1 MANLS
6 TLGSPGIEV
15 REIDNSLRVDVD
27 PSTTYFVP
35 GFASQGP
42 VEEVHSI
49 GTMSDFENI
58 YGVPTNDAE
67 RYFYHTVKSLID
79 NSGDST
85 VVYVSRLPYGAK
97 SGDTVS
103 SAFTLLSYPA
113 VPVIKKDAE
122 IDFETFVTE
131 DKENLKNILTLEVTN
146 KPATLSEE
154 GEDGEVTSE
163 NVTVAPS
170 DVSYTMIFDEDYLLD
185 ENKIKE
191 LNLTQIKLYS
201 GTEAENAEAAGKL
214 PDHSNLSSY
223 TGHPELCAVLSYGE
237 NETYTIKESGNIA
250 LEYNSSSK
258 KFSIHLAFN
267 IRNGVK
273 KVGVLTITST
283 YDNYKYVEDT
293 AETKFVDDASSVK
306 FTIQESFE
314 IAASYDGQTEAMYEE
329 NDYNTNKFADNVTY
343 VVGAPATFH
352 ISLDQ
357 YYRIITGDNFK
368 WSRRP
373 YSMRDGGGYVLS
385 DEGAHVSRRETA
397 TGEEGTDTDEFG
409 LFDAIHHS
417 AFIVINTSR
426 SIVNDSFEGFYL
438 GLCDNMFVTPSSS
451 YKYDAIRNIKVT
463 TKTVDVEKETPDTA
477 LLDSH
482 SSDGNFDTIGES
494 RLGFYLTDNHSGSV
508 SKIMERSITPMD
520 ISSTEYDDTLNVGLF
535 KLSKSVTANATLK
548 LNYSLREKYNASIG
562 KSRVKSEANATK
574 PVSYFI
580 ENVTENS
587 GNMLFMVNPY
597 ISGKSFVDLDGVL
610 HSKVRLFGQKLLK
623 NLDYFEKAYL
633 IDAQY
638 TSTAGSDVSLMS
650 PIKLTRSS
658 IESYRSL
665 IKQAGISPYFI
676 KKTFNISENIDNAA
690 YEKFVMADSLYPFG
704 VYSSVKT
711 TSKIIGNL
719 PAKLERALDL
729 VKNDEEYTKID
740 IIPEAGLGTIYVYS
754 NGNAIA
760 GESTD
765 SNSLIA
771 EESTGNDAPLSEDD
785 ATLNKMLFD
794 SSIVLQGIE
803 DLRTGR
809 SSLSEQATKVV
820 EDYLSVINKFYAF
833 CNAQANGGRGDSFFI
848 GDVPRGILIKGKD
861 TKVANLFGSRIEN
874 SAYES
879 KDSVN
884 HSFSTSIMYP
894 IKHVFDTI
902 VSSYGSTYAQW
913 LKVHDDISGEKMW
926 IPVSGHV
933 AAAMGR
939 SDFQGG
945 PWLAA
950 AGVNRGVISGALD
963 CAISPNQDQ
972 RTDLYKLCINSV
984 PKLPNRG
991 ITIWGIRTMSKKA
1004 SAFDQNTCRR
1014 TFLYME
1020 NTIKRYMRNY
1030 IFEPNTAY
1038 TRLQIVNDIE
1048 PFLEN
1053 VAISGGIYSWTCVCD
1068 TSNNT
1073 PEIINNGDLAVDI
1086 AAAPTRTAENII
1098 LNFTANKYTSDIAN
1112 NEM

>member
-1 MANLS
+1 MASLS

-15 REIDNSLRVDVD
+15 REIDNSVRVDVD
-27 PSTTYFVP
+27 PSTTYFIP

-49 GTMSDFENI
+49 STMSDFENI

-67 RYFYHTVKSLID
+67 RYFYHTVKSIID

-85 VVYVSRLPYGAK
+85 VVYVSRLPYGEK

-113 VPVIKKDAE
+113 VPVIKTDTGVDDFDSFVVSKD
-122 IDFETFVTE
+122 
-131 DKENLKNILTLEVTN
+131 DKEKLKTIFKLNVEDAGYNGDGIL
-146 KPATLSEE
+146 P
-154 GEDGEVTSE
+154 D
-163 NVTVAPS
+163 
-170 DVSYTMIFDEDYLLD
+170 DISYSLIFDEDYVLGKY
-185 ENKIKE
+185 EIEEFKI
-191 LNLTQIKLYS
+191 TQIKLYS
-201 GTEAENAEAAGKL
+201 GSETENSETATGHL
-214 PDHSNLSSY
+214 PQHDDLSSY
-223 TGHPELCAVLSYGE
+223 MGYPKLCGELKYDTDGTSVIAE
-237 NETYTIKESGNIA
+237 KGNIA
-250 LEYNSSSK
+250 LEYNSSTRD
-258 KFSIHLAFN
+258 FSIHLAFN
-267 IRNGVK
+267 ICIESE

-283 YDNYKYVEDT
+283 YKNYEYVNKT
-293 AETKFVDDASSVK
+293 SVTKFSGVVAEGVTFVLK
-306 FTIQESFE
+306 ESFE
-314 IAASYDGQTEAMYEE
+314 IATSYDGQSETQ
-329 NDYNTNKFADNVTY
+329 YNEDNYDTTKFADDITY

-373 YSMRDGGGYVLS
+373 YSMRTGGGYVKEGNDYKSRQENLNS
-385 DEGAHVSRRETA
+385 TEGVDE
-397 TGEEGTDTDEFG
+397 DEFG

-426 SIVNDSFEGFYL
+426 SIINDSFEGFYL
-438 GLCDNMFVTPSSS
+438 GMCDNMFVTPSSS

-463 TKTVDVEKETPDTA
+463 TKTVNVEKETPDSA
-477 LLDSH
+477 LLDSY
-482 SSDGNFDTIGES
+482 SSSGSFDTIGES

-520 ISSTEYDDTLNVGLF
+520 ISSTEYDDTLNLGLF

-548 LNYSLREKYNASIG
+548 LNYNLREKYNASIG

-597 ISGKSFVDLDGVL
+597 ISSKSFVDLDGVL
-610 HSKVRLFGQKLLK
+610 HSKVRIFGEKLIN
-623 NLDYFEKAYL
+623 NLDMFEKAYL

-638 TSTAGSDVSLMS
+638 TSSAGSDVSLMS
-650 PIKLTRSS
+650 PIKLSRSS

-665 IKQAGISPYFI
+665 IKQAGVSPYFI
-676 KKTFNISENIDNAA
+676 KKNFNLTEQTYKEQ

-719 PAKLERALDL
+719 PDKLERALDL
-729 VKNDEEYTKID
+729 VRNDEEYTKID
-740 IIPEAGLGTIYVYS
+740 IIPESGLGTIYVYS

-765 SNSLIA
+765 VNSLIP
-771 EESTGNDAPLSEDD
+771 EPSSGDGQLSDDDSTI
-785 ATLNKMLFD
+785 NKMLFD
-794 SSIVLQGIE
+794 STVVLQGIE

-820 EDYLSVINKFYAF
+820 NDYLSVLAKFYAF

-848 GDVPRGILIKGKD
+848 GDVPRGILVKGKD

-874 SAYES
+874 SAYDS
-879 KDSVN
+879 NDSVN

-913 LKVHDDISGEKMW
+913 LKIHDDISGEKMW

-950 AGVNRGVISGALD
+950 AGVNRGVISGAVD
-963 CAISPNQDQ
+963 CAINPNQDQ

-1053 VAISGGIYSWTCVCD
+1053 VAISGGIYSWSCVCD

-1073 PEIINNGDLAVDI
+1073 PEIINNGDMAVDI

-1098 LNFTANKYTSDIAN
+1098 LNFTANKYTSDISN
-1112 NEM
+1112 SEN

>member
-1 MANLS
+1 MASLS

-15 REIDNSLRVDVD
+15 REIDNSVRVDVD

-49 GTMSDFENI
+49 STMSDFENI

-67 RYFYHTVKSLID
+67 RYFYHTVKSIID

-85 VVYVSRLPYGAK
+85 VVYVSRLPYGEK

-113 VPVIKKDAE
+113 VPVIKKNTDVD
-122 IDFETFVTE
+122 DFDSFVVSEDDET
-131 DKENLKNILTLEVTN
+131 NLKNIFKLKV
-146 KPATLSEE
+146 E
-154 GEDGEVTSE
+154 GVDDDISPD
-163 NVTVAPS
+163 NI
-170 DVSYTMIFDEDYLLD
+170 SYSLIFDEDYVLGLY
-185 ENKIKE
+185 KINE
-191 LNLTQIKLYS
+191 FRISEIKLYS
-201 GTEAENAEAAGKL
+201 GTGEEGSDTALGYL
-214 PDHSNLSSY
+214 PTHNNLSSY
-223 TGHPELCAVLSYGE
+223 VGYPKLCGTLKYIKDGKD
-237 NETYTIKESGNIA
+237 ETTNITEKGNIA
-250 LEYNSSSK
+250 LEYNSSTRD
-258 KFSIHLAFN
+258 FSIHLAFN
-267 IRNGVK
+267 IRIDSE
-273 KVGVLTITST
+273 KVGVLTMTST
-283 YDNYKYVEDT
+283 YKNYNYVDKT
-293 AETKFVDDASSVK
+293 NVTKFSEVVAEGVPFK
-306 FTIQESFE
+306 INESFE
-314 IAASYDGQTEAMYEE
+314 IATSYDGQSEDQYSGGKYDT
-329 NDYNTNKFADNVTY
+329 TKFADDITY

-373 YSMRDGGGYVLS
+373 YSMREGGGYVEKGDIYLS
-385 DEGAHVSRRETA
+385 RQENSNSTEGVDE
-397 TGEEGTDTDEFG
+397 DEFG

-426 SIVNDSFEGFYL
+426 SIINDSFEGFYL
-438 GLCDNMFVTPSSS
+438 GMCDNMFVTPSSS

-463 TKTVDVEKETPDTA
+463 TKTVNVEKETPDKA

-482 SSDGNFDTIGES
+482 SSSGSFDTIGES

-520 ISSTEYDDTLNVGLF
+520 ISSTEYDDTLNLGLF

-548 LNYSLREKYNASIG
+548 LNYNLREKYNASIG

-587 GNMLFMVNPY
+587 GNILFMVNPY

-610 HSKVRLFGQKLLK
+610 HSKVRLFGEKLIK
-623 NLDYFEKAYL
+623 NLDRFEKAYL

-638 TSTAGSDVSLMS
+638 TSSAGSDVSLMS
-650 PIKLTRSS
+650 PIKLSRSS

-665 IKQAGISPYFI
+665 IKQAGVSPYFI
-676 KKTFNISENIDNAA
+676 KKNFNISENTDKKQ
-690 YEKFVMADSLYPFG
+690 YENFVMADSLYPFG

-719 PAKLERALDL
+719 PDKLERALDL
-729 VKNDEEYTKID
+729 VRNDEEYTKID
-740 IIPEAGLGTIYVYS
+740 IIPESGLGTIYVYS
-754 NGNAIA
+754 NGNTIA

-765 SNSLIA
+765 INSLIP
-771 EESTGNDAPLSEDD
+771 EDSSGDGQLSDDDSTID
-785 ATLNKMLFD
+785 KMLFD
-794 SSIVLQGIE
+794 STVVLQGIE

-820 EDYLSVINKFYAF
+820 NDYLSVLAKFYAF

-848 GDVPRGILIKGKD
+848 GDVPRGILVKGKD

-874 SAYES
+874 SAYDS
-879 KDSVN
+879 NDSVN

-894 IKHVFDTI
+894 IKHVFDSI

-913 LKVHDDISGEKMW
+913 LKIHDDISGEKMW

-950 AGVNRGVISGALD
+950 AGVNRGVISGAVD
-963 CAISPNQDQ
+963 CAINPNQDQ

-1048 PFLEN
+1048 PFLES
-1053 VAISGGIYSWTCVCD
+1053 VAISGGIYSWSCVCD

-1073 PEIINNGDLAVDI
+1073 PEIINNGDMAVDI

-1098 LNFTANKYTSDIAN
+1098 LNFTANKYTSDISN
-1112 NEM
+1112 SEN

>member
-1 MANLS
+1 MASLS

-15 REIDNSLRVDVD
+15 REIDNSVRVDVD

-49 GTMSDFENI
+49 STMSDFENI

-67 RYFYHTVKSLID
+67 RYFYHTVKSIID

-85 VVYVSRLPYGAK
+85 VVYVSRLPYGEK

-113 VPVIKKDAE
+113 VPVIKTNTDVD
-122 IDFETFVTE
+122 DFDSFVVSEDDET
-131 DKENLKNILTLEVTN
+131 NLKNIFKLKV
-146 KPATLSEE
+146 E
-154 GEDGEVTSE
+154 GIE
-163 NVTVAPS
+163 NDISP
-170 DVSYTMIFDEDYLLD
+170 DNISYSLIFDEYYLLD
-185 ENKIKE
+185 EYKINE
-191 LNLTQIKLYS
+191 FRISQIKLYS
-201 GTEAENAEAAGKL
+201 GTETKGSDTALGNL
-214 PDHSNLSSY
+214 PQHDNLSSY
-223 TGHPELCAVLSYGE
+223 EGYPQLCGELKYGE
-237 NETYTIKESGNIA
+237 NGTSVITEKGNIA
-250 LEYNSSSK
+250 LEYNSSTRD
-258 KFSIHLAFN
+258 FSIHLAFN
-267 IRNGVK
+267 IRINSE

-283 YDNYKYVEDT
+283 YKKYEYVNKT
-293 AETKFVDDASSVK
+293 QVTKFSGVVAEGVPFK
-306 FTIQESFE
+306 INESFE
-314 IAASYDGQTEAMYEE
+314 IATSYDGQSEDQYIGGKYDT
-329 NDYNTNKFADNVTY
+329 TKFADDITY

-373 YSMRDGGGYVLS
+373 YSMREGGGYVEK
-385 DEGAHVSRRETA
+385 DGVYVSRQENSNST
-397 TGEEGTDTDEFG
+397 EGVDEDEFG

-426 SIVNDSFEGFYL
+426 SIINDSFEGFYL
-438 GLCDNMFVTPSSS
+438 GMCDNMFVTPSSS

-463 TKTVDVEKETPDTA
+463 TKTVNVEKEIPDKA

-482 SSDGNFDTIGES
+482 SSSGSFDTIGES

-520 ISSTEYDDTLNVGLF
+520 ISSTEYDDTLNLGLF

-548 LNYSLREKYNASIG
+548 LNYNLREKYNASIG

-587 GNMLFMVNPY
+587 GNILFMVNPY

-610 HSKVRLFGQKLLK
+610 HSKVRLFGEKLIK
-623 NLDYFEKAYL
+623 NLDKFEEAYL
-633 IDAQY
+633 IDSQY
-638 TSTAGSDVSLMS
+638 TSSAGSDVSLMS
-650 PIKLTRSS
+650 PIKLSRSS

-665 IKQAGISPYFI
+665 IKQAGVSPYFI
-676 KKTFNISENIDNAA
+676 KKNFNISENIDKKQ
-690 YEKFVMADSLYPFG
+690 YENFVMADSLYPFG

-719 PAKLERALDL
+719 PDKLERALDL
-729 VKNDEEYTKID
+729 VRNDEEYTKID
-740 IIPEAGLGTIYVYS
+740 IIPESGLGTIYVYS
-754 NGNAIA
+754 NGNTIA

-765 SNSLIA
+765 VNSLIP
-771 EESTGNDAPLSEDD
+771 EDSSGDGQLSDDDSTID
-785 ATLNKMLFD
+785 KMLFD
-794 SSIVLQGIE
+794 STVVLQGIE

-820 EDYLSVINKFYAF
+820 NDYLSVLAKFYAF

-848 GDVPRGILIKGKD
+848 GDVPRGILVKGKD

-874 SAYES
+874 SAYDS
-879 KDSVN
+879 NDSVN

-894 IKHVFDTI
+894 IKHVFDSI

-913 LKVHDDISGEKMW
+913 LKIHDDISGEKMW

-950 AGVNRGVISGALD
+950 AGVNRGVISGAVD
-963 CAISPNQDQ
+963 CAINPNQDQ

-1048 PFLEN
+1048 PFLES
-1053 VAISGGIYSWTCVCD
+1053 VAISGGIYSWSCVCD

-1073 PEIINNGDLAVDI
+1073 PEIINNGDMAVDI

-1098 LNFTANKYTSDIAN
+1098 LNFTANKYTSDISN
-1112 NEM
+1112 SEN

>member
-1 MANLS
+1 MASLS

-49 GTMSDFENI
+49 GSMSDFENI

-122 IDFETFVTE
+122 NDFETFVTDDE
-131 DKENLKNILTLEVTN
+131 GNLKNILTLEVTN
-146 KPATLSEE
+146 KPITLDEE
-154 GEDGEVTSE
+154 GDGEDVTVT
-163 NVTVAPS
+163 NVTVAPT
-170 DVSYTMIFDEDYLLD
+170 DVSYTMILDEDYLLD
-185 ENKIKE
+185 ENKISE
-191 LNLTQIKLYS
+191 LDITQIKLYS
-201 GTEAENAEAAGKL
+201 GTEAEGAEAAGKL

-223 TGHPELCAVLSYGE
+223 TGHPELCAELSYGE
-237 NETYTIKESGNIA
+237 DETFTIKEIGNIA

-258 KFSIHLAFN
+258 DFFVHLAFN
-267 IRNGVK
+267 IRNGSK
-273 KVGVLTITST
+273 KVGVLTMTAT
-283 YDNYKYVEDT
+283 YKNYKYVEDT
-293 AETKFVDDASSVK
+293 AETKFVDGASNVR
-306 FTIQESFE
+306 FTIQETFE
-314 IAASYDGQTEAMYEE
+314 IATSYDGQSEEMYTENNY
-329 NDYNTNKFADNVTY
+329 DTNKFATDVTY

-373 YSMRDGGGYVLS
+373 YSMREGGGYVLS
-385 DEGAHVSRRETA
+385 DGTYVSRRETSNG
-397 TGEEGTDTDEFG
+397 TEGTDIDEFG

-426 SIVNDSFEGFYL
+426 SIINDSFEGFYF

-463 TKTVDVEKETPDTA
+463 TKTVDVEKDTPDTA

-482 SSDGNFDTIGES
+482 SSDGNFDIIGES
-494 RLGFYLTDNHSGSV
+494 RLGFYLTDNHSGSI

-580 ENVTENS
+580 ENVAENS
-587 GNMLFMVNPY
+587 GNILFMVNPY
-597 ISGKSFVDLDGVL
+597 ISNKSFVDLDGVL
-610 HSKVRLFGQKLLK
+610 HSKVRLFGQKLVK

-633 IDAQY
+633 IDAQF
-638 TSTAGSDVSLMS
+638 TSSAGSDVSLMS

-665 IKQAGISPYFI
+665 VKQAGVSPYFI
-676 KKTFNISENIDNAA
+676 KKSFNISENVENAA

-754 NGNAIA
+754 NGNVIA

-765 SNSLIA
+765 TNTLIS
-771 EESTGNDAPLSEDD
+771 EPSSGETELGEDD

-809 SSLSEQATKVV
+809 SSLSEQASKVV
-820 EDYLSVINKFYAF
+820 DDYLSVINKFYAF

-861 TKVANLFGSRIEN
+861 TKVAGLFGSRIEN

-894 IKHVFDTI
+894 IKHVFESI

-913 LKVHDDISGEKMW
+913 LKVHDDISGEKIW

-950 AGVNRGVISGALD
+950 AGVNRGVISGAVD

-1048 PFLEN
+1048 PFLES